1 MTDKQE
7 PWDHGIFK
15 GADGL
20 RKLVDSQPFWD
31 EQSYGTRLYFGPNIT
46 DYLHRD
52 VLRAAVEHLERA
64 APPAQ
69 PAEPDMRHPKIQSLI
84 GSRARCQIELQLVE
98 QLLEDPNFE
107 ATSMDMEHWGPLH
120 DKLKMALAAQP
131 ADRTCTCHPDD
142 SPPVPCAQKYA
153 LTECRAAQ
161 PAPAQEPRS
170 ATCTMTDA
178 PCTRNCGLAC
188 SRQMEALN
196 GTAPAQRL
204 SDEMDAIAIKHAHK
218 MALDLECIL
227 AEYGGSWYNTAM
239 QTLGEYR
246 SEMNAIHERESPT
259 FMGEPLI
266 AAAPKASHD
275 R

>member
-7 PWDHGIFK
+7 RVYLVATGETV
-15 GADGL
+15 DG
-20 RKLVDSQPFWD
+20 RETYTRHDSLPPMCDF
-31 EQSYGTRLYFGPNIT
+31 ETLFS
-46 DYLHRD
+46 
-52 VLRAAVEHLERA
+52 

-69 PAEPDMRHPKIQSLI
+69 PADIGNTISSKTPEPNEENPYVLWREIHRLRTEVQGPSGFATWQDAAVAERVRRVKAEQ
-84 GSRARCQIELQLVE
+84 EL
-98 QLLEDPNFE
+98 
-107 ATSMDMEHWGPLH
+107 
-120 DKLKMALAAQP
+120 
-131 ADRTCTCHPDD
+131 
-142 SPPVPCAQKYA
+142 
-153 LTECRAAQ
+153 RAAQ
-161 PAPAQEPRS
+161 PAPAQEPQPVS
-170 ATCTMTDA
+170 NTDEL
-178 PCTRNCGLAC
+178 P
-188 SRQMEALN
+188 
-196 GTAPAQRL
+196 QRL

-275 R
+275 PR